1 MQPISAANRADE
13 IINLLLTHQ
22 QDALGKFCLQNT
34 EEAIAAA
41 QVLAE
46 FRQNLIA
53 LLVQQQ

>member
-1 MQPISAANRADE
+1 MQPERAVNRADE
-13 IINLLLTHQ
+13 IINLLLTHHPG
-22 QDALGKFCLQNT
+22 ALGVNCLVNT
-34 EEAIAAA
+34 EEAVNTA

>member
-1 MQPISAANRADE
+1 MQPQIAANKADD
-13 IINLLLTHQ
+13 IISLLLTHQ
-22 QDALGKFCLQNT
+22 EDVLGKYCLQNK
-34 EEAIAAA
+34 EDAIAAA

>member
-1 MQPISAANRADE
+1 MQPERAVNRADE

-22 QDALGKFCLQNT
+22 EDALGKYCLQNK
-34 EEAIAAA
+34 EVAIATA